1 MKTLDWI
8 RFLESQQRLHSKT
21 LYTVTELANVANVSL
36 NSINVEAGR
45 LVKKGIIVR
54 YANGRYGLP
63 GAVTAETLLPTLDPR
78 AYISGPYA
86 LYRHGIVTQAQ
97 TEICCMTDR
106 RHNRSRTRTTPIGRF
121 VFVCTRQPIYAPP
134 ADGSAMA
141 SPEQALCDYVYLLG
155 RRRLDPSSLVT
166 FRGMDR
172 LDAAELAG
180 IAARYP
186 STVARAVERIV
197 G

>member
-21 LYTVTELANVANVSL
+21 VYTITELANVANVPL
-36 NSINVEAGR
+36 NLMNVEVGR
-45 LVKKGIIVR
+45 LVKKGVVAR
-54 YANGRYGLP
+54 HATGRYGLP
-63 GAVTAETLLPTLDPR
+63 GAVTAETLLPTLDSR

-86 LYRHGIVTQAQ
+86 LYRHGIITQAQ

-106 RHNRSRTRTTPIGRF
+106 RHNRSRTRTTTIGRF
-121 VFVCTRQPIYAPP
+121 VFVCTHPPIYAPP
-134 ADGSAMA
+134 ADGNVMA

-155 RRRLDPSSLVT
+155 RRGLDPTSLAT

-172 LDAAELAG
+172 LNAAGLAN
-180 IAARYP
+180 IATRYP
-186 STVARAVERIV
+186 RTVARAVERIV
-197 G
+197 R